1 MIYTKF
7 EKCPITKVKVVVLHP
22 VQQAMVIL
30 GKIFSLAIA
39 GVLLRQR

>member
-7 EKCPITKVKVVVLHP
+7 EKCPITKVKVVILHP

-30 GKIFSLAIA
+30 GGDNLGLDAKLANH
-39 GVLLRQR
+39 